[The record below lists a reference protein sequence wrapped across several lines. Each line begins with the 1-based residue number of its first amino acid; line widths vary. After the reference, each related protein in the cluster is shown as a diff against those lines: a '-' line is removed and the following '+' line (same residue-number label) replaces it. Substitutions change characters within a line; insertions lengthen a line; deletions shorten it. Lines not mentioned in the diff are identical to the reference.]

1 MCEKTCE
8 VSGCFHE
15 CQQLA
20 THQSALRAK
29 HSYLATDIN
38 AAEVASNL
46 SYMHRHRQ
54 TAVRGL
60 NTFHGPLC
68 PWSHLSGSFEAF
80 LSACC
85 LEPFFPACFSLSWPA
100 CLYPPLACHLC
111 QPAAWA
117 EERVMKEPWSPC
129 SLQLSKKLS
138 LCSQQRHS
146 LGCCIFCSDCRA
158 TTSTLHSPTGIPKD
172 FLAIMHTGRYQLLC
186 VVAIVVHNDTSTVY
200 HYTCNSATC
209 KQQLIQ

>member
-111 QPAAWA
+111 NYQKNLAFAASKGTHWA
-117 EERVMKEPWSPC
+117 AAYSAVIAE
-129 SLQLSKKLS
+129 
-138 LCSQQRHS
+138 QQH
-146 LGCCIFCSDCRA
+146 
-158 TTSTLHSPTGIPKD
+158 
-172 FLAIMHTGRYQLLC
+172 LLC
-186 VVAIVVHNDTSTVY
+186 IV
-200 HYTCNSATC
+200 
-209 KQQLIQ
+209 QLEYPKIS